1 MAPKWFDHLTTWAG
15 RASGE
20 GDGLASSG
28 KKVEFSLSPIWG
40 TGGVIRGRWTA
51 LLAPTHTSCLKN
63 VPPLTCY
70 NLDIHGLITII
81 FGRSFTEKIINKS
94 DDALFSHLTYLVLQQ
109 KRKPRRQRTGVLCMQ
124 HSPIEWKIWFPCFP
138 ILPGSAEAQATSG
151 GIVKHLLIAYFIGN
165 ISAKKISKST
175 HACQSYNKPNVGR
188 FWDTV

>member
-1 MAPKWFDHLTTWAG
+1 MAPKWFDHWTTWAG
-15 RASGE
+15 RVSGE

-124 HSPIEWKIWFPCFP
+124 HSPTAASLSTSFLLNHAPPNSPRAERMITRFRESYRSVWVVSQKDWRNQGANGW
-138 ILPGSAEAQATSG
+138 ILAM
-151 GIVKHLLIAYFIGN
+151 H
-165 ISAKKISKST
+165 
-175 HACQSYNKPNVGR
+175 
-188 FWDTV
+188 